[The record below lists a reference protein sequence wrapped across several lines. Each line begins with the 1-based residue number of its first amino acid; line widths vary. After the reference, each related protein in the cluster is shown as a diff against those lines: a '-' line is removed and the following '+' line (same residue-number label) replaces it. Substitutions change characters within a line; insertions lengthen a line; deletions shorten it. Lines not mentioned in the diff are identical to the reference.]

1 MCVYHLLCVYPML
14 RIFIPSYSFMINL
27 LLPHMCGYWG
37 PETGNPLIKT
47 EHKGSEAR
55 MFTLHEWLSEIFCVH
70 VTIHPLY
77 VLENVCFV
85 FTVIS
90 TVTVW
95 AYSFDLA
102 GRKCTCLKER
112 VHSEMKI
119 SYKIKLDPS
128 IMPFAFFFSKN
139 VSIPSDINSSPKIP
153 LPGPALS
160 LPGTCII
167 TSRDLHY
174 CFRGLAFSLP
184 GPSLLLPGPALSL
197 PGPALS
203 LPGPALLLP
212 DLHYFAITKL
222 LFIIFLEIWTP
233 I

>member
-119 SYKIKLDPS
+119 MDKMKLDPN
-128 IMPFAFFFSKN
+128 IVLFAFFFSKS
-139 VSIPSDINSSPKIP
+139 VSSPSNINSGHKI
-153 LPGPALS
+153 S
-160 LPGTCII
+160 LPTCII

-174 CFRGLAFSLP
+174 CFRGPA
-184 GPSLLLPGPALSL
+184 LLLLRTCIIASRPAFSL

-203 LPGPALLLP
+203 LHYCLQTCNFLL
-212 DLHYFAITKL
+212 
-222 LFIIFLEIWTP
+222 
-233 I
+233 